1 MYFIVWFLGISTLF
15 AIAVQVYMWKSRVK
29 AIDNLPKHIAAFNLA
44 LEKKDFEAV
53 VGFGIKLMDN
63 AWLKRD
69 TFHHVKSNVL
79 KLQKYSDELD
89 YLKKRIAEL
98 DYMY

>member
-1 MYFIVWFLGISTLF
+1 
-15 AIAVQVYMWKSRVK
+15 MWKSRVK
-29 AIDNLPKHIAAFNLA
+29 TIANLPIHIKAFDLA
-44 LEKKDFEAV
+44 LEKNDFEATV
-53 VGFGIKLMDN
+53 EFGIKLMDN

-79 KLQKYSDELD
+79 QLQKHSDELD

-98 DYMY
+98 DSMY